1 MDNKDNQ
8 KQPIVA
14 IIQARMSS
22 SRLPGKA
29 LLPIAGVPM
38 LKRVF
43 DRVQRASLVDKVVV
57 ATTSDASDDAIEKA
71 CAEWQVACFRG
82 NLYDV
87 LDRYYQAAKLYGAGT
102 IVRITADCPMIDP
115 HEIDKVLERFFERTA
130 TSLPIACLHH
140 SNAQR
145 RLAWIRRFAVSKPWS
160 VPGKMLN

>member
-1 MDNKDNQ
+1 METKDNQ
-8 KQPIVA
+8 NRPVVA

-57 ATTSDASDDAIEKA
+57 ATTSDPPSDDAIEKA
-71 CAEWQVACFRG
+71 CAEWRVACFRG
-82 NLYDV
+82 GSLYDV
-87 LDRYYQAAKLYGAGT
+87 LDRYYQAAKFYNAKT

-115 HEIDKVLERFFERTA
+115 PLEIDKVLTRFF
-130 TSLPIACLHH
+130 
-140 SNAQR
+140 
-145 RLAWIRRFAVSKPWS
+145 
-160 VPGKMLN
+160 